1 MESGKEVAEKM
12 KQDGEK
18 VLKSLLT
25 KGTLDRGT
33 LAKTNQKISMGVKR
47 KAELQASLVKAEKK
61 TKTALI
67 LSSLAMFLFYYT
79 LFLNLSGH

>member
-1 MESGKEVAEKM
+1 
-12 KQDGEK
+12 
-18 VLKSLLT
+18 
-25 KGTLDRGT
+25 
-33 LAKTNQKISMGVKR
+33 MGVKR